1 MPYEDCEGDH
11 GNDFSALL
19 DQDCLLDLPPSLSV
33 ALLSIPFKRKIK
45 EKSQT
50 YSLASLEGF
59 SPQHLQ
65 SLVLTTGLLK
75 HNTGEVCPPH
85 WEGLAEFGILFR
97 FYDHDPKKHVN
108 FVVCKFS

>member
-33 ALLSIPFKRKIK
+33 ALISMPFKLKTEVGSRFPALP
-45 EKSQT
+45 
-50 YSLASLEGF
+50 SLQGF

-65 SLVLTTGLLK
+65 SLALGTGILL
-75 HNTGEVCPPH
+75 HNDGEVCLSH
-85 WEGLAEFGILFR
+85 LQA
-97 FYDHDPKKHVN
+97 DSK
-108 FVVCKFS
+108 